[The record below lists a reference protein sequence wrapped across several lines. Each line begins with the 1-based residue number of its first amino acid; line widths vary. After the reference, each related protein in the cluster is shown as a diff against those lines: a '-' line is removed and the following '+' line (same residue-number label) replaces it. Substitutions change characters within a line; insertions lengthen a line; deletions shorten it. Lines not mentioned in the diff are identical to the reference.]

1 MISPGPNKSNPMRT
15 AVFSTKDYDRFFLEP
30 LAKEAGHELVFLE
43 PRLVPETAILATDC
57 EAVCAFVNDQ
67 LSAEVLQR
75 LADGGT
81 KYIALRS
88 AGFNHVDLPAAEQ
101 LGFRVGRVPAY
112 SPYAV
117 AEHTVGMMLTLN
129 RKFHKSFNRV
139 REGNFSLDQLL
150 GFDMHGK
157 TVGIVGTGQIG
168 AVAAKI
174 VAGFGC
180 QVLLYDVR
188 VNDDCRALGRYVSLD
203 ELFRES
209 DIITLHCPLTP
220 ETHHLISDQA
230 IDKMKPGV
238 MLINTSRG
246 ALVDTQ
252 AVIAGLKSSK
262 IGYLGLDVY
271 EEEADLFFEDLSDRI
286 IQDDQFTRLLTF
298 HNVLI
303 TAHQAFFTRNAMEQ
317 IAKVTISNLNCFER
331 DEPCENEVRA
341 KK

>member
-1 MISPGPNKSNPMRT
+1 MQT
-15 AVFSTKDYDRFFLEP
+15 AVFSTKPYDRLFLAP
-30 LAKEAGHELVFLE
+30 LAREAGHELVFLE
-43 PRLVPETAILATDC
+43 PRLVPETAILARGC
-57 EAVCAFVNDQ
+57 QAVCAFVNDQ
-67 LSAEVLQR
+67 LSAPVLER
-75 LADGGT
+75 LAAGGARF
-81 KYIALRS
+81 IALRS
-88 AGFNHVDLPAAEQ
+88 AGYNHVDLSTADR

-117 AEHTVGMMLTLN
+117 AEHAVGMMLTLN
-129 RKFHKSFNRV
+129 RKFHKSFHRV

-150 GFDMHGK
+150 GFDMHGRK
-157 TVGIVGTGQIG
+157 VGVVGTGQIG
-168 AVAAKI
+168 TVTAKI
-174 VAGFGC
+174 LAGFGC
-180 QVLLYDVR
+180 EVLLHDVR
-188 VNDDCRALGRYVSLD
+188 ENEACRDIGRYISLD

-220 ETHHLISDQA
+220 ETQHLIDASA
-230 IDKMKPGV
+230 VEKLKPGV

-298 HNVLI
+298 PNVLI

-317 IAKVTISNLNCFER
+317 IAKVTVGNLSCFER
-331 DEPCENEVRA
+331 GETCENEVALR
-341 KK
+341 K